1 VTPDVLVVGL
11 EDDDVLALVSDG
23 VWSVLSD
30 DALKSLAV
38 DADPAA
44 AAEGLVR
51 AAIAAGSDDNCTAVV
66 VRARTVHA
74 SDGQS
79 LAVSTLFRQLGE
91 TDLDLLAPFVATRS
105 LAEGETILREGDR
118 GHEMFII
125 ERGAVEVTRHGEPL
139 AQLGPGAYFG
149 EIPLPRAGPRTT
161 SIQAVIPTRLLV
173 LDCGCLQALED
184 RRPELAQELLSRF
197 ENAVAS
203 HRADAH

>member
-1 VTPDVLVVGL
+1 M
-11 EDDDVLALVSDG
+11 LALVSDG

-30 DALKSLAV
+30 ETLARL
-38 DADPAA
+38 ATNPDPAV
-44 AAEGLVR
+44 AAESLVHG
-51 AAIAAGSDDNCTAVV
+51 AIVAGSDDNCTAVV
-66 VRARTVHA
+66 VRARVAHA
-74 SDGQS
+74 IDGQS
-79 LAVSTLFRQLGE
+79 LSVSRLFRQLGDA
-91 TDLDLLAPFVATRS
+91 DLNLLAPFVATRS

-118 GHEMFII
+118 GHEIFII
-125 ERGAVEVTRHGEPL
+125 ERGAVEVTRRGDPL

-161 SIQAVIPTRLLV
+161 AIQAVIPTRLLV

-197 ENAVAS
+197 ESAVAS